1 MIQFRI
7 QPESDIPAST
17 QLYNQIHFAIAS
29 RQYPPGHRLPS
40 TRQLAQITGLHRN
53 TISKVYRQLEEDG
66 VVDSQAGSGIYVRAQ
81 GGDEGIVE
89 QKPTILSQHPEAHKL
104 VRQNLDEMVKQG
116 YSLHQVREMVLA
128 EVDWRLRCSASVLVT
143 AMAEDMGIGELMVRQ
158 LQESLNIP
166 VQLVPL
172 EELDSVLAQT
182 KTVTVV
188 TTTYFIRHAE
198 AIATPH
204 SVRVIPLEIYDYADE
219 LQMIRQMPKGACLG
233 LVSMSAGFLRAA
245 EVIIYSLRGEDLL
258 IMTAQPKDTYRLN
271 SIVRSAHTILTAD
284 DASLVVVKAAI
295 QSAREDLIRPPR
307 VVNCQNYISTQSIS
321 LLKRELGLE

>member
-81 GGDEGIVE
+81 GGDESRVE
-89 QKPTILSQHPEAHKL
+89 QKPTILAQHPEAHKL
-104 VRQNLDEMVKQG
+104 VKQNLDDLVKQG
-116 YSLHQVREMVLA
+116 YSLHQVREMVVA

-158 LQESLNIP
+158 LQEALNIP
-166 VQLVPL
+166 IQLVPL
-172 EELDSVLAQT
+172 EELDLVLSQTQSVT
-182 KTVTVV
+182 IV
-188 TTTYFIRHAE
+188 TTSYFIRHAE
-198 AIATPH
+198 AIATPR
-204 SVRVIPLEIYDYADE
+204 SVRVIPLEIYDYAEE
-219 LQMIRQMPKGACLG
+219 LQMIRSLPKGGCLG
-233 LVSMSAGFLRAA
+233 LVSLSPGFLRAA
-245 EVIIYSLRGEDLL
+245 EVIVYSLRGEELL
-258 IMTAQPKDTYRLN
+258 IMTAQPKDVYRLN
-271 SIVRSAHTILTAD
+271 SIVRSAHTILTD
-284 DASLVVVKAAI
+284 EASLPAVKTVI
-295 QSAREDLIRPPR
+295 QSARNDLIRPPR
-307 VVNCQNYISTQSIS
+307 VVNCQNYISTQSIA